1 MYLNGKEA
9 PNFQWMECIRAG
21 SNLQKKAAKS
31 FIIQHMAA
39 SYRSKPLKQKH
50 CPSPRVDKMAWG
62 VCDLPFLHF
71 SLVVLFDQSD
81 DGCLLTSSFC
91 FLAYLARADIC
102 EQTRENRS
110 SVLFSHLVVSNS
122 LQPCEPQH
130 ARPPCP
136 STTPRVY
143 PNSCPLNRW
152 YHPTISSSVIPFS
165 SFFPSPQSFPESGSF
180 QMSQLFTSGG
190 QNIGVSA
197 STSVLPMNTQD

>member
-39 SYRSKPLKQKH
+39 SYRPKPLKQKH

-110 SVLFSHLVVSNS
+110 SVLFSHLVVSTLCNLVNRS
-122 LQPCEPQH
+122 MPGLPVHQQLPEFTQTHVHWIGDTIQPSH
-130 ARPPCP
+130 
-136 STTPRVY
+136 
-143 PNSCPLNRW
+143 PL
-152 YHPTISSSVIPFS
+152 SS
-165 SFFPSPQSFPESGSF
+165 PSPQSFPESGSF